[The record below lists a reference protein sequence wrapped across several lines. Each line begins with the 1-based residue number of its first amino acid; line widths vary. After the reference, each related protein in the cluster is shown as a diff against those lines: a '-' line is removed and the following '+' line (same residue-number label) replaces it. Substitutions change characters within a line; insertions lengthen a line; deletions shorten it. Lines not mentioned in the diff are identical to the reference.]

1 MSNRAVCPLVKHV
14 YRVVES
20 WNSFNSYQEYLFVA
34 YVGTGFFFLT
44 HFLCMTEGFMAMNV
58 FVITGQIAAAS
69 LEMMAMQHYANL
81 PFAKPAQLSEHR
93 LKSALLTLAERK

>member
-1 MSNRAVCPLVKHV
+1 MCTGLWK
-14 YRVVES
+14 
-20 WNSFNSYQEYLFVA
+20 
-34 YVGTGFFFLT
+34 VGILSTRTKNICSSHTLALGFFFLA

-69 LEMMAMQHYANL
+69 LEMMAMQHYAYL